1 MSIMLRYFLMIAIL
15 GYFWLIIHL
24 LRREKF
30 LLRYG
35 ILWLIS
41 GLIMLVLC
49 MFPNLLINFTQ
60 HLGVEIASN
69 GLFAICIFLVIM
81 MLVFLTAVMTELT
94 SRIKKMAQKTAMIE
108 KRLRDLEEIGKMQQT
123 NGYCQQVTIR
133 KGNYND
139 DF

>member
-1 MSIMLRYFLMIAIL
+1 MSEMLRYFLMTAII

-49 MFPNLLINFTQ
+49 VFPDLLIDFTQ
-60 HLGVEIASN
+60 HLGVQIASN
-69 GLFAICIFLVIM
+69 GLFAMCIFLVIM
-81 MLVFLTAVMTELT
+81 MLVFLTAVVTELT
-94 SRIKKMAQKTAMIE
+94 SRIKKMAQKTAIME
-108 KRLRDLEEIGKMQQT
+108 KRIRDLEEVKKCKT
-123 NGYCQQVTIR
+123 NG
-133 KGNYND
+133 
-139 DF
+139 